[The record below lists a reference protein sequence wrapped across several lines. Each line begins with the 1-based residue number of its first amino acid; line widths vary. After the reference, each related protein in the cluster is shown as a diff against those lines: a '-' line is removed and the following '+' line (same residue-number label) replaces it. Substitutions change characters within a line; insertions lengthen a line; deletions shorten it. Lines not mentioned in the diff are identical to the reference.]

1 MSNTHCQNCG
11 KKIEIQIRQGGP
23 TCSLDCDR
31 ALGIGKYAE
40 QAGPYPHP
48 TIGRVHNGEVVINQT
63 IINVEKQKRKKK

>member
-1 MSNTHCQNCG
+1 MSNTHCQNPKCG

-31 ALGIGKYAE
+31 ELGIGKYAE

-48 TIGRVHNGEVVINQT
+48 SVVLNQT
-63 IINVEKQKRKKK
+63 IINVEKKKRKK